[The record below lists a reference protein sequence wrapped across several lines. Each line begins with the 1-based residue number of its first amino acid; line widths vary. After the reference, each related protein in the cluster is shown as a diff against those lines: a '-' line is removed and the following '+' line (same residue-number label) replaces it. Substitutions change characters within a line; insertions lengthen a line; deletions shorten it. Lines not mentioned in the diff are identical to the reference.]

1 MVLFFDICKGKDYLL
16 FLPVKIQFIYAIMI
30 IDSLKSFERYLKYHP
45 GFDKVG
51 AFLKKNDLYTLEPG
65 KYDIDE
71 NNNNSW
77 CTIWE
82 GEACGMDELPQL
94 EVHDSYVHIHIL
106 LEGDETIGYKDRAKC
121 VGDTEAKYDEA
132 TDTAFLD
139 DAPEVFVSLSA
150 GNMLFCFPKDATAP
164 LIGTGRIRKALIKVR
179 V

>member
-1 MVLFFDICKGKDYLL
+1 
-16 FLPVKIQFIYAIMI
+16 MI

-51 AFLKKNDLYTLEPG
+51 AFLKKNDLNALAPG

-71 NNNNSW
+71 NNSW

-82 GEACGMDELPQL
+82 GEANGLESLPKL
-94 EVHDSYVHIHIL
+94 EVHDSFVDIYIL

-121 VGDTEAKYDEA
+121 VGDTQAKYDEA
-132 TDTAFLD
+132 EDVAYLED
-139 DAPEVFVSLSA
+139 EPEVFVSLSA
-150 GNMLFCFPKDATAP
+150 GNMLFCFPKDAHAP
-164 LIGTGRIRKALIKVR
+164 LIGEGRIRKAVIKVR